1 MKITKQRSIALS
13 TLGVLSATTLA
24 GAFTTQAQAAGADTW
39 KKVAIGAGAV
49 TGYGL
54 IKKNRKVA
62 IIGGVATVASAL
74 KYRSAKKKESAE
86 EARRVQFYK
95 QRYGRNWRTYYK
107 PGV

>member
-1 MKITKQRSIALS
+1 MKITKQRSIALG
-13 TLGVLSATTLA
+13 TLGVLSATTLGGA
-24 GAFTTQAQAAGADTW
+24 AFTPAHAGADTW
-39 KKVAIGAGAV
+39 KKIAIGAGIA

-54 IKKNRKVA
+54 VKKNRKVA

-74 KYRSAKKKESAE
+74 KYRSDKKKEDAQ

-107 PGV
+107 RGV